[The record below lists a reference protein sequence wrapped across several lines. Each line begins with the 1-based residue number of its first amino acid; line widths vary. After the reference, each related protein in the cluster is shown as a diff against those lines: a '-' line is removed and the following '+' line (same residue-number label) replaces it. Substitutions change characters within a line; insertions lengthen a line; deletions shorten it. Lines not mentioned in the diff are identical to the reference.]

1 MVGELLLLGLLKV
14 VLEELLSLLKETSL
28 LLANGSH

>member
-28 LLANGSH
+28 LFANGSH